1 MLSGKYVEFNL
12 KYVFAGRQA
21 GGFFF
26 FFFFLLRQKGIRCF
40 RVSLIIVPGSSLP
53 RESTL
58 VTAGQVYMHA
68 NPTPIE
74 GGSLN

>member
-1 MLSGKYVEFNL
+1 MLSGKYVEFTL

-21 GGFFF
+21 GGFFI
-26 FFFFLLRQKGIRCF
+26 FFLLRQKGIRCF

-58 VTAGQVYMHA
+58 VTAGHVSMHA
-68 NPTPIE
+68 NPTRIE